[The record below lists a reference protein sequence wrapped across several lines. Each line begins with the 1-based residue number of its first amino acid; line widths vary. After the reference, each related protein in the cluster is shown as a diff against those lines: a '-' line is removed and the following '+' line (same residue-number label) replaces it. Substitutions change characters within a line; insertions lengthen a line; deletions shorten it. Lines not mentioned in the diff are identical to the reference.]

1 MKNGDRARP
10 GLFQKNRKRLPAT
23 ISKNVRNKKDVVGA
37 DLFFEIHA
45 TPPQHAIEL
54 SQRILTAPFRTSG
67 TVPTGFERS
76 GEKTKL
82 LLATFGINGPNFV
95 PGNRS
100 DIKTHIELRENLPR
114 HPLHPVLLR
123 RTPRTRNV
131 NDDPHLP

>member
-37 DLFFEIHA
+37 DLFSRF
-45 TPPQHAIEL
+45 TRRCRSMRLEL

-67 TVPTGFERS
+67 TVRTGFERP

-82 LLATFGINGPNFV
+82 LLAKFGINVPNFV
-95 PGNRS
+95 PGNRRTS
-100 DIKTHIELRENLPR
+100 KRTLSSAKILAR
-114 HPLHPVLLR
+114 HPLHPGVLG
-123 RTPRTRNV
+123 RTARNS
-131 NDDPHLP
+131 